1 MDRDAE
7 LRAFD
12 ETEGSR
18 LLRVGRYSGM
28 SFSYVV
34 RNDGKY
40 CNWARGLISPS
51 GGLIPFHE
59 YLTHR
64 FELTRPIRLAERAV
78 LEEQRREAEAQRA
91 ERRQRAREERLAIL
105 AIRTRTSRGE
115 QLLGLANDPDMFS
128 SSILQRLP
136 LQSLL
141 ALVGVCK
148 TLRGTLRG
156 LPDWQSI
163 VSVAMAARRLD
174 FTKGGKS
181 RMIPAHDAK
190 VKRFFRLPS
199 KWKVVLEYDPA
210 GVLRGADALARAIA
224 IAKATGPGSY
234 MHVRNE
240 IRLACND
247 RKKKHRACVDAIED
261 MSDTL
266 MQAATRLSV
275 ADNRLKAAAAAMISI
290 FNDGGLVVEDVPCMG
305 HPCPLSAE
313 LSHTS
318 THMWETFS
326 ADDGFACPKQEEVE
340 HMQKPVAPV
349 ASDGAC
355 AAASKQG
362 VEHPRKSVASTSGT
376 SSAATPCA
384 SSTTMHRFSFAR
396 TNDMIASAMFGR

>member
-12 ETEGSR
+12 ETEGIR
-18 LLRVGRYSGM
+18 LLRVGRYRGM

-34 RNDGKY
+34 RNDGEY
-40 CNWARGLISPS
+40 CNWARGLLSPS

-64 FELTRPIRLAERAV
+64 FELTRPIRLAE
-78 LEEQRREAEAQRA
+78 EEQRREAEAQRA

-105 AIRTRTSRGE
+105 AIRTRTSHGD

-128 SSILQRLP
+128 SSILQRLS

-148 TLRGTLRG
+148 TMRGALRG
-156 LPDWQSI
+156 LPDWQSL
-163 VSVAMAARRLD
+163 VSVAMAARRLE
-174 FTKGGKS
+174 FTRAVKS

-199 KWKVVLEYDPA
+199 KWKVVLEYDPV

-224 IAKATGPGSY
+224 IAKATGPVSY

-266 MQAATRLSV
+266 KQAATRLSD
-275 ADNRLKAAAAAMISI
+275 ADSRLKAAAAAMISI
-290 FNDGGLVVEDVPCMG
+290 FDDGGLVVEGVYCMG
-305 HPCPLSAE
+305 HLCPLSAE

-318 THMWETFS
+318 TRMWETFS
-326 ADDGFACPKQEEVE
+326 TDDGFACPKQEVE
-340 HMQKPVAPV
+340 HPQKPVV
-349 ASDGAC
+349 GTSC
-355 AAASKQG
+355 A
-362 VEHPRKSVASTSGT
+362 

-384 SSTTMHRFSFAR
+384 SSTTMPRMSFAR